1 MSASRERKKRQEFVA
16 SGGTDPKAAR
26 EAERKAKERKS
37 NILYGSIGVVFV
49 LVAAFLVI
57 YNSGVLQRNATAVTI
72 DGENYS
78 AADYS
83 YYYNV
88 VYQYY
93 YRQYGTYTDM
103 IVTADQLQEQTLFRN
118 KRWNK
123 CGLSRPLWPGP
134 RRRASPWTRR
144 ERHPSSPRSTP
155 SRRRPVLWARATAP
169 ISSKCTA
176 IW

>member
-49 LVAAFLVI
+49 LVAASLVI
-57 YNSGVLQRNATAVTI
+57 YNIGVLQRNATAVTI

-83 YYYNV
+83 YYYNTV
-88 VYQYY
+88 RRYY
-93 YRQYGTYTDM
+93 TLQYGSYADM
-103 IVTADQLQEQTLFRN
+103 LVSADQIQEQTLEQMRFIQAA
-118 KRWNK
+118 
-123 CGLSRPLWPGP
+123 L
-134 RRRASPWTRR
+134 
-144 ERHPSSPRSTP
+144 
-155 SRRRPVLWARATAP
+155 ARAEEEGFTLDEEAEAS
-169 ISSKCTA
+169 IQS
-176 IW
+176 